1 MMVMA
6 ATPSSPIRRIMVRQG
21 GQCGGALA
29 NEFASAVEAAFGENI
44 QTQNGLGKVKD
55 TFFVRKDNNSLKGR

>member
-1 MMVMA
+1 
-6 ATPSSPIRRIMVRQG
+6 MVRQG